1 MIVSSCD
8 IRSEGGPLL
17 GRFTLRRTEQG
28 KWSISDHE
36 NEECAVLASALSKPD
51 GRRGNERG

>member
-1 MIVSSCD
+1 MIISPCE
-8 IRSEGGPLL
+8 IRPEGGPPLD
-17 GRFTLRRTEQG
+17 RFTLHRTEQG

-36 NEECAVLASALSKPD
+36 NEECAVLATALSKSD